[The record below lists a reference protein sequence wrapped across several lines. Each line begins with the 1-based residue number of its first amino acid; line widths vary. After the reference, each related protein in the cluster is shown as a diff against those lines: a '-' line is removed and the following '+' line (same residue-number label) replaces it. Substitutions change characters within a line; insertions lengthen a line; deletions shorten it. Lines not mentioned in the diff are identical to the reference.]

1 MIVHAYPFFP
11 GMEAALENI
20 IAGNGE
26 ASMQAIAAGAKINP
40 MTSEWM
46 ALDDYLSNLNAA
58 AQAHD
63 YVPVPGVAQ
72 NQMQAQPAMPAPV
85 LSLYDR
91 LL

>member
-20 IAGNGE
+20 IAGKGE
-26 ASMQAIAAGAKINP
+26 ASMQAIAAGAMSHP
-40 MTSEWM
+40 MTSDWM

-58 AQAHD
+58 AQAHE
-63 YVPVPGVAQ
+63 YVPVPRAAK

-85 LSLYDR
+85 MSLHDR
-91 LL
+91 RL